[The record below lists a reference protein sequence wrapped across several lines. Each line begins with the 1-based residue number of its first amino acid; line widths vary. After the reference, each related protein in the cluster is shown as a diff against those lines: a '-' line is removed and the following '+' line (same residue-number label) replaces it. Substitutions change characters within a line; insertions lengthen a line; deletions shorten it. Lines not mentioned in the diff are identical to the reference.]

1 MCKPLF
7 ANTADPR
14 TLQRIV
20 TDPVNERLD
29 PDSTVSYPG
38 TLRVPLATG
47 GDKTVTGTERA
58 PELEWKLWTG
68 GTRPLSSGDKDNRIR
83 THLLGF
89 ALTQG
94 VQPEQEIHSTSWTS
108 IHLKRGTLKVLQ
120 VLRVLRC
127 SQGCGPLCR
136 PGPYLAGPQAG
147 RGGVQEGRGGAVA
160 RPAGAHVQEVRRA
173 DAAVAPGERRG
184 LAGLAALRVLPERG
198 AEPGPAVAEAEP
210 GPAVAEAEP
219 GPAVAEAEPGP
230 AVAEAEGGPSVAEA
244 AHAGVRQRVPCCH
257 LHLDRRL
264 ELQQS
269 KAQRAESVVS
279 QFEQDPNYASDAELL
294 AATENILE
302 ESEAAVCTQLTTCVE
317 LTPAGSQDTE
327 PRPSSPEESSA
338 ASEPGGVVLEGWQ
351 KFWEQP
357 PASAKAPGIATPNIG
372 WLKGSEMHGLFTRA
386 SSYKSV
392 RGETVERRLL
402 KEQMEF
408 HPPPPPSS
416 VRGALPNMLAFF
428 ATPKR
433 KE

>member
-1 MCKPLF
+1 MAVCASIQCLKEGNVAVGRLR
-7 ANTADPR
+7 PR
-14 TLQRIV
+14 RKQSFTRKRSGI
-20 TDPVNERLD
+20 
-29 PDSTVSYPG
+29 
-38 TLRVPLATG
+38 
-47 GDKTVTGTERA
+47 
-58 PELEWKLWTG
+58 WKGLN
-68 GTRPLSSGDKDNRIR
+68 RNSSG
-83 THLLGF
+83 
-89 ALTQG
+89 
-94 VQPEQEIHSTSWTS
+94 S
-108 IHLKRGTLKVLQ
+108 
-120 VLRVLRC
+120 
-127 SQGCGPLCR
+127 
-136 PGPYLAGPQAG
+136 G

-210 GPAVAEAEP
+210 GPAVAEA
-219 GPAVAEAEPGP
+219 
-230 AVAEAEGGPSVAEA
+230 

-294 AATENILE
+294 AATENIPE

-327 PRPSSPEESSA
+327 PRPSSLEESSA